1 MSYLFILFHAVQCTN
16 QEKVPDVSASVVQ
29 KIVHPNCT
37 YGFVINVTLG
47 YDPIVLEDVSVLT
60 VFVMSSGPAAFVAH
74 QSFQH
79 PYNTVSV
86 CTYISICK
94 Q

>member
-1 MSYLFILFHAVQCTN
+1 MSYLCILFHAVQCTN

-47 YDPIVLEDVSVLT
+47 YDPVVLEDVSVLT
-60 VFVMSSGPAAFVAH
+60 VLVMNPGSVDTLAL
-74 QSFQH
+74 QSFH
-79 PYNTVSV
+79 RPYNTVSV
-86 CTYISICK
+86 RTYISTYL
-94 Q
+94 